1 MRLSMPLAA
10 LALVASLA
18 LAACTQKNPE
28 YDPLSAPPPP
38 PAAVLGPALD
48 TVPLPAKLARM
59 QDLLEDAIAHGITGQ
74 GTTRIV
80 AVKLLADRL
89 LEVPPPFPWLKA
101 GYSTDSRLRQ
111 VEALADRV
119 LSELRR
125 DDVDESVAMADTRQ
139 LRDAVARLRQD
150 LALGGATPPVPIDTL
165 LATVPQQ
172 AGIGQGEATD

>member
-1 MRLSMPLAA
+1 MRVTIPLAA
-10 LALVASLA
+10 VAVLA

-28 YDPLSAPPPP
+28 YDPMSAPPPP

-48 TVPLPAKLARM
+48 SVPLAAKLARM
-59 QDLLEDAIAHGITGQ
+59 QGLLDDALARGITGQ

-89 LEVPPPFPWLKA
+89 LEVPPPFLWLRA
-101 GYSTDSRLRQ
+101 GYFTDAKLRQ

-125 DDVDESVAMADTRQ
+125 DDVAESVAVADTRQ
-139 LRDAVARLRQD
+139 LRDAVVRLRRD
-150 LALGGATPPVPIDTL
+150 LALGGSTPPVSIDSL
-165 LATVPQQ
+165 LAGVPQQ
-172 AGIGQGEATD
+172 AGVAQGEATD

>member
-1 MRLSMPLAA
+1 MRLTPAFAA
-10 LALVASLA
+10 LALGALLA
-18 LAACTQKNPE
+18 PAACSQKNPE
-28 YDPLSAPPPP
+28 YDPMSAPPPP

-48 TVPLPAKLARM
+48 SVPLAAKLARM
-59 QDLLEDAIAHGITGQ
+59 QGLLDDALAHGITGQ

-101 GYSTDSRLRQ
+101 GYATDSKLRQ

-125 DDVDESVAMADTRQ
+125 DDVDENVAMADTRQ
-139 LRDAVARLRQD
+139 LRDTIGQLRRD
-150 LALGGATPPVPIDTL
+150 LALGGAPQPVAVDSL
-165 LATVPQQ
+165 LATLPQQ
-172 AGIGQGEATD
+172 AGIGPGQATD